1 MLVFIKLGGSLITDK
16 DQPYTVRL
24 DVIKRSAEE
33 IFKAMREDDS
43 LKIVLGH
50 GSGSFGHY
58 AAIETGF
65 KKEVLS
71 ASQWHGF
78 QKVWYAARELN
89 NIVIEEFNEAG
100 LPVVSFPPS
109 ASISADNKNIREWNI
124 YPIKSAL
131 DNNLIPVLFGDTIFD
146 RSLGGI
152 ILSTEELFLYL
163 IKQLNPGRILLAGK
177 ESGVWADF
185 PEKRHL
191 IPKIT
196 PENYVTVNTKIISS
210 KSNDVTGGMQKKVT
224 LMLEALIYAPQ
235 LYIEI
240 FSGEVSGNIY
250 GSLKGIKTG
259 TCITAK

>member
-1 MLVFIKLGGSLITDK
+1 
-16 DQPYTVRL
+16 
-24 DVIKRSAEE
+24 
-33 IFKAMREDDS
+33 
-43 LKIVLGH
+43 
-50 GSGSFGHY
+50 
-58 AAIETGF
+58 
-65 KKEVLS
+65 
-71 ASQWHGF
+71 
-78 QKVWYAARELN
+78 
-89 NIVIEEFNEAG
+89 
-100 LPVVSFPPS
+100 
-109 ASISADNKNIREWNI
+109 
-124 YPIKSAL
+124 L

-224 LMLEALIYAPQ
+224 LMLEALVYAPQ

-250 GSLKGIKTG
+250 KSLKGIKTG
-259 TCITAK
+259 TSITAK